1 MTLGRPLEF
10 DPQTALDAAMHQF
23 WVKGYNATS
32 LQDLLNC
39 MRISKSSFYQAYLSK
54 EDLFLNCITHYCE
67 QKTKELEDNLV
78 TSSSGIKF
86 IYQEFNSIIANSN
99 KTNTHNGC
107 LLVNTVNEFGQRNK
121 NVSKLANNS
130 LKKFENIFK
139 KALLKAQNKKEIS
152 KNKNLKANAFYL
164 VSNLCGLQTM
174 IKNGAKKKDLQDHI
188 KIMMHTIQ

>member
-10 DPQTALDAAMHQF
+10 DPQAALDAAMHQF
-23 WVKGYNATS
+23 WAKGYNATS

-39 MRISKSSFYQAYLSK
+39 MCISKSSFYQAYLSK

-78 TSSSGIKF
+78 TSSSGVKF
-86 IYQEFNSIIANSN
+86 IYQVFNSIIANSN

-107 LLVNTVNEFGQRNK
+107 LLVNTVNEFGQGNK

-152 KNKNLKANAFYL
+152 KNKNLKADSFYL